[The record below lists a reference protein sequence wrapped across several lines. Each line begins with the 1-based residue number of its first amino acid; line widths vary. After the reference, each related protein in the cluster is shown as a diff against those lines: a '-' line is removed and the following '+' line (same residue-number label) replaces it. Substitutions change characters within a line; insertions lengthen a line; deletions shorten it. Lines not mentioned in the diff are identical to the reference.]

1 MTHFNFFA
9 TGLLCSL
16 LALAGCVG
24 VVPAPDNASAQEQ
37 RPLVVA
43 GLSEDLIF
51 EYLLGDV
58 AARRGDPVTAAQAM
72 ARAAALSGN
81 ARITVRAFALAIE
94 VGEFERALELS
105 ELLISITPEDPGAL
119 TMRLQALIMLNRGQ
133 AVFDALVK
141 LIDTMPEKTAVLL
154 KHIVQILGQQADPG
168 RWLDLMQRIATHY
181 SELDSAQW
189 ATA

>member
-1 MTHFNFFA
+1 MTHFNFFT

-72 ARAAALSGN
+72 ARAAVLSGN

-94 VGEFERALELS
+94 VGR
-105 ELLISITPEDPGAL
+105 
-119 TMRLQALIMLNRGQ
+119 
-133 AVFDALVK
+133 V
-141 LIDTMPEKTAVLL
+141 
-154 KHIVQILGQQADPG
+154 
-168 RWLDLMQRIATHY
+168 
-181 SELDSAQW
+181 
-189 ATA
+189 

>member
-1 MTHFNFFA
+1 MTHFNFST

-24 VVPAPDNASAQEQ
+24 VAPAPNSANSASAQEQ

-43 GLSEDLIF
+43 GLSQDLVF

-58 AARRGDPVTAAQAM
+58 AARRGDPVTAAKAM
-72 ARAAALSGN
+72 ARAAILSGN

-105 ELLISITPEDPGAL
+105 ELLVSITPEDPGAL
-119 TMRLQALIMLNRGQ
+119 TMRLQA
-133 AVFDALVK
+133 
-141 LIDTMPEKTAVLL
+141 
-154 KHIVQILGQQADPG
+154 
-168 RWLDLMQRIATHY
+168 
-181 SELDSAQW
+181 
-189 ATA
+189 